1 MSETTGSVSSGQDMV
16 ATLGADDDF
25 EGVDVRGL
33 LDRIK
38 QRRVLLGGLSLIV
51 VSLLWRIQFLSHL
64 YFRLDDFI
72 DLDKAIQSPFDWS
85 YLTYNGVGH
94 LIIGVRAVGW
104 FLARTTLY
112 NWRLDSAV
120 DLVLVGLSGLA
131 ALRMLRTMFG
141 ERPAIL
147 IPLAVYL
154 FCPLTMPGLGEWSS
168 ALEAIPLQ
176 LAIFMAVDAQVRYL
190 RTARRRYFVHAV
202 LWVLFGLVFFE
213 KGLVLPPLL
222 FALTAGF
229 FAGESSWLDGMR
241 VTLIRLWRDWIVYAV
256 LMAGYVVILAQSL
269 RTSRVHPSV
278 PASGAAVWHLTWGL
292 VAKTFLPGAFGG
304 PWRWFGGGTYA
315 LSSPPIQ
322 MVTLSLAAAVI
333 VIGTSVWFSKSAWR
347 AWAILAGWIV
357 VADLFPIFAGRVNN
371 YPLDLLASETRYVAD
386 AVPVLALCIGLAFW
400 PLTDEPAAKAAR
412 VRAHAGSKTG
422 QLLHYATGSLAAVF
436 LFGSLWSVQAYQ
448 NATASTVA
456 SSYVRNAT
464 RALEQAPVGAL
475 VADAPVPAQ
484 IILNH
489 DGSYVLASQFI
500 GDMERNHFGHRVTW
514 VEQPHGTIDGL
525 SIFGTDGRLYLA
537 KVTGAASPA
546 VPRRTHLHGCWPAHH
561 RTITVTLATLAPNT
575 TSILRIGY
583 IWVSA
588 ISSTVTV
595 DYGQAVRTLDV
606 RPGLH
611 TGYVS
616 VSGTVS
622 SVVIKSSGVG
632 RMCVGD
638 VQVGSLAPDTAHP
651 ALPTAGQ

>member
-1 MSETTGSVSSGQDMV
+1 MAGSVSRDRDLAVLPGD
-16 ATLGADDDF
+16 ADDDF
-25 EGVDVRGL
+25 EGIDIRALVDA
-33 LDRIK
+33 IK
-38 QRRVLLGGLSLIV
+38 RRWVLLGGLSLIV
-51 VSLLWRIQFLSHL
+51 VALLWRIEFLSHL

-94 LIIGVRAVGW
+94 LIIGVRAIGW
-104 FLARTTLY
+104 LLARTTLY
-112 NWRLDSAV
+112 NWGLDSAV

-147 IPLAVYL
+147 IPLTVYL

-176 LAIFMAVDAQVRYL
+176 LATFMAVDAHVHYL
-190 RTARRRYFVHAV
+190 RTARRRYFYHVV

-222 FALTAGF
+222 FAITAAF
-229 FAGESSWLDGMR
+229 FTGEGSWLDGMR
-241 VTLIRLWRDWIVYAV
+241 VTLVRLWRDWAVYAV

-269 RTSRVHPSV
+269 STSRVRPSV

-292 VAKTFLPGAFGG
+292 VGKTFLPGAFGG

-315 LSSPPIQ
+315 LSSPPIK
-322 MVTLSLAAAVI
+322 MVILSLAAAVI
-333 VIGTSVWFSKSAWR
+333 LIGTSIWFHKNAWR

-357 VADLFPIFAGRVNN
+357 VADLLPIVVGRVNN

-386 AVPVLALCIGLAFW
+386 AVPILALCIGLAFW
-400 PLTDEPAAKAAR
+400 PLTDEPAVTGAR
-412 VRAHAGSKTG
+412 VPAHAGRNTG
-422 QLLHYATGSLAAVF
+422 QLAQYAAGSLGAVF

-448 NATASTVA
+448 NRTASTVA
-456 SSYVRNAT
+456 ASYVRNAT
-464 RALEQAPVGAL
+464 WALEQVPVGAV
-475 VADAPVPAQ
+475 VADEPVPAQ

-489 DGSYVLASQFI
+489 DGSSVLASQFI
-500 GDMERNHFGHRVTW
+500 GDIERNHFGHPVRW
-514 VEQPHGTIDGL
+514 VAQPHGTIDGL
-525 SIFGTDGRLYLA
+525 RIFGPDGRLYLA
-537 KVTGAASPA
+537 RVTGAMSSA
-546 VPRRTHLHGCWPAHH
+546 VPATTHWHGCWPARH
-561 RTITVTLATLAPNT
+561 RTIAVKLATPAPST

-583 IWVSA
+583 IWFSA
-588 ISSTVTV
+588 VSSTVTV
-595 DYGQAVRTLDV
+595 NYGQTIRMLDI

-611 TGYVS
+611 AGYVP
-616 VSGTVS
+616 VSGSAET
-622 SVVIKSSGVG
+622 VVIKSFGVG

-638 VQVGSLAPDTAHP
+638 VQVGSVAPDTSHP
-651 ALPTAGQ
+651 AFPAAG